1 MEESHSLL
9 EMIDIDHSGTP
20 RRYLA
25 RCVLVSYTCVA
36 RSMAITTAQKPSNAS
51 GQYIIKGDRSADCAT
66 NRNWKPSPMS
76 LCAVWA
82 TPSKIAETTN
92 GIRHERALVA
102 PPAISGLPEKRARAT
117 NDRYTGIWI

>member
-82 TPSKIAETTN
+82 RPSKIAQAINRTGHGKAAILPLT
-92 GIRHERALVA
+92 IRC
-102 PPAISGLPEKRARAT
+102 PPEKRAKFT
-117 NDRYTGIWI
+117 NNR